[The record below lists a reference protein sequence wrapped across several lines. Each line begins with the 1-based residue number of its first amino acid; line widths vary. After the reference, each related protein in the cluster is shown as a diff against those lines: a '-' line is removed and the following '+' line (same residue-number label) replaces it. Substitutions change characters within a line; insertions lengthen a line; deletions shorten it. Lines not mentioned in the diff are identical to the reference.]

1 MSYPEISKGL
11 GKLTPELWSR
21 LMLMLRDYERE
32 GTGTGTQRKPESEK
46 QYREYFLAKLTGC
59 ALIAATNN
67 RWEYSFEEVNVNGTT
82 FTTVTGGQSGTV
94 AASTAAYN
102 ACEAGNT
109 SSEVGTGV
117 YMDGDYPSGFNM
129 MPIGMTADNFDP
141 SVTTYASLDVDVSV
155 MMYNTRAASGALTRV
170 FFAANSH
177 DGACT

>member
-1 MSYPEISKGL
+1 MTYPKITKGL
-11 GKLTPELWSR
+11 GKLTPELWIR
-21 LMLMLRDYERE
+21 LMDMLRNYEQAGARAL
-32 GTGTGTQRKPESEK
+32 RKPETEN
-46 QYREYFLAKLTGC
+46 QYREYFLAELTGC
-59 ALIAATNN
+59 ALITATNN
-67 RWEYSFEEVNVNGTT
+67 RWEYSFEEVNVSGTT
-82 FTTVTGGQSGTV
+82 FTAVTGGQSGTV

-109 SSEVGTGV
+109 STEVGTGV
-117 YMDGDYPSGFNM
+117 YMAGDYPSGFNM

-141 SVTTYASLDVDVSV
+141 AVTTYASLDVDVSV

>member
-32 GTGTGTQRKPESEK
+32 GTGTQRALESEK
-46 QYREYFLAKLTGC
+46 QYREYFFAKLTGC
-59 ALIAATNN
+59 AAIGGASN
-67 RWEYSFEEVNVNGTT
+67 RWEYSWVEVNVSGTA
-82 FTTVTGGQSGTV
+82 FATVTGGQSGTV

-109 SSEVGTGV
+109 STEVGTGV
-117 YMDGDYPSGFNM
+117 YMAGDYPSGFNM

-141 SVTTYASLDVDVSV
+141 AVTTYASLDVDVVV